1 MEEEDVN
8 RLVQAAISKLKNEMS
23 LELEKIKEENVKG
36 KEEIQILRDENT
48 KIKKQMEEMER
59 MIDDIEQYSRKDCLI
74 LSGGGMPEVQT
85 GKYEAPE
92 ETREVAKKVIEEK
105 LGVTLN
111 GRISAC
117 HRLRNNKR
125 VLVKF
130 QDSDDRSAVY
140 ESKFNQSGVGQKD
153 RVTIH
158 ENLTAKRAKQIQVLG
173 DMWDKGEIANY
184 YTKYGQIMARKSR
197 DQRYVMI
204 RADMTR
210 DEIISVTEQAA
221 AKVKQ
226 QAGNQS
232 DNFLRSQTL
241 TSIPAGRVAGQRADL
256 EQARNRMSTRS
267 AGRGRGSQGQG
278 RSSD

>member
-1 MEEEDVN
+1 
-8 RLVQAAISKLKNEMS
+8 
-23 LELEKIKEENVKG
+23 
-36 KEEIQILRDENT
+36 
-48 KIKKQMEEMER
+48 

-74 LSGGGMPEVQT
+74 LSGGGVPEVQ
-85 GKYEAPE
+85 GDKFEAPE

-105 LGVTLN
+105 LGVKLN
-111 GRISAC
+111 GNISAC
-117 HRLRNNKR
+117 HRLRNKKR

-140 ESKFNQSGVGQKD
+140 EAKFNQSGVGQRD

-184 YTKYGQIMARKSR
+184 YTKNGQIMARKSR
-197 DQRYVMI
+197 DQRYVAV
-204 RADMTR
+204 RADLTR
-210 DEIISVTEQAA
+210 EEILSVTEQAA

-226 QAGNQS
+226 PENQT
-232 DNFLRSQTL
+232 FMRSQTL

-267 AGRGRGSQGQG
+267 AGRGRGNQGPGQ
-278 RSSD
+278 